1 MIKIITIADIHYGKN
16 TLTKRGDTALSLLDE
31 FNLFVDNEKPDFIV
45 DLGDRIND
53 VDKKNDINLQKK
65 IFKKLNENKIKTY
78 HICGNLSLIHI

>member
-53 VDKKNDINLQKK
+53 AVSYTHLTLPTKRIV
-65 IFKKLNENKIKTY
+65 
-78 HICGNLSLIHI
+78 